1 MADLTALETRL
12 RSLLDDPASLRFSS
26 TLLATAFSHALTEIN
41 HRQPRLMDSEFTV
54 TLPGR
59 EQALSGLNEC
69 FYLLHLARLD
79 ETSHQKLEPETCFT
93 YQLLGGIPVL
103 HFRSE
108 YIPQAGDRFTV
119 CYASAHTLA
128 GLDGASLTT
137 LPAELENALVE
148 GAAGQACAL
157 RAGSLLE
164 AYGSRGE
171 ECAALLKLADYWHSV
186 FLRSLAGLRVIQEF
200 GFPPGFVLDPWESR
214 RIE

>member
-1 MADLTALETRL
+1 
-12 RSLLDDPASLRFSS
+12 
-26 TLLATAFSHALTEIN
+26 
-41 HRQPRLMDSEFTV
+41 MDSEFTV

-137 LPAELENALVE
+137 LPAGWKTRWWRGGWSGLRA
-148 GAAGQACAL
+148 

-164 AYGSRGE
+164 ALRT
-171 ECAALLKLADYWHSV
+171 AARNCRLLKLAGTALSFSPV
-186 FLRSLAGLRVIQEF
+186 PSPVG
-200 GFPPGFVLDPWESR
+200 
-214 RIE
+214 